1 MKRKKM
7 KTMFSH
13 YSARTYQR
21 DISFSEEKKIN
32 RHMFSVLHESQDIGF
47 QQVSTTSQGIF
58 VTIKV
63 VRLLKKKKAMLQDP
77 VGKRLQ

>member
-1 MKRKKM
+1 
-7 KTMFSH
+7 
-13 YSARTYQR
+13 
-21 DISFSEEKKIN
+21 
-32 RHMFSVLHESQDIGF
+32 MFSVLHESQDIGF